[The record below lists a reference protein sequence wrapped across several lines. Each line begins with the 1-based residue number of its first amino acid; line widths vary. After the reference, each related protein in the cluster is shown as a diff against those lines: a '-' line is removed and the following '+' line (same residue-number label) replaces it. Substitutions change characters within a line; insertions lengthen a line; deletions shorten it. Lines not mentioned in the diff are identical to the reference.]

1 LLARPSTINASTIL
15 PHSQTPVLITNQIG
29 KQNIFQAMFSPTF
42 SYFAA
47 PIIPKAV
54 PTNPP
59 PGFTTYLVF
68 DGNQGQ
74 VSLKI
79 HLSYWKILFL
89 F

>member
-1 LLARPSTINASTIL
+1 
-15 PHSQTPVLITNQIG
+15 
-29 KQNIFQAMFSPTF
+29 MFSPIF
-42 SYFAA
+42 SYFVA